1 MPGMAESVAPAV
13 HDLATAK
20 VVAFG
25 GVGLAARVLPA
36 TRAYQV
42 VERALPEQAEEIRPH
57 LAWLLAHGSP
67 AGKAYAATLLGRFD
81 PAAARA
87 AWGSLSHDRSEVTT
101 FQGCVMDRTTLA
113 DYATGQILPTGRS
126 E

>member
-1 MPGMAESVAPAV
+1 MAESIAAAV
-13 HDLATAK
+13 HDLAGAK

-36 TRAYQV
+36 TEAYRK
-42 VERALPEQAEEIRPH
+42 VERSLPERAEEIRPH
-57 LAWLLAHGSP
+57 LAWLLANGSP

-87 AWGSLSHDRSEVTT
+87 AWGSLSHDLSEFTT

-113 DYATGQILPTGRS
+113 DYATGQLTSR
-126 E
+126 